1 MSRDLPAELR
11 DIAHDALQLE
21 GDLPEGDLAEH
32 FDSLQRLAFVV
43 AIEDHFEIAFEA
55 EDDEAIQTVDDV
67 LRIIRDKLASPDA

>member
-1 MSRDLPAELR
+1 MSRDILAELR

-32 FDSLQRLAFVV
+32 FDSMQRLAFVV

-55 EDDEAIQTVDDV
+55 EDDEAIKTVDDM